1 MISRSSI
8 DKIDRCILLIRYY
21 LFVFDDNFIIN
32 IVLAPLTRSTGTA
45 GDTLAV
51 ADTSPGASPGALWT
65 LPPPVLLTPSTS
77 LVFAPVV
84 AAVAPLLVAG
94 TEIVRS

>member
-1 MISRSSI
+1 MI
-8 DKIDRCILLIRYY
+8 LFIRYY

-32 IVLAPLTRSTGTA
+32 IVLTPLTRSTGTA

-51 ADTSPGASPGALWT
+51 AGLALWT
-65 LPPPVLLTPSTS
+65 RLLAVLLAACTL
-77 LVFAPVV
+77 LVSAPVI

-94 TEIVRS
+94 TEIVSS

>member
-1 MISRSSI
+1 MYFIQF
-8 DKIDRCILLIRYY
+8 IRYY
-21 LFVFDDNFIIN
+21 LFVFDDYFIIN

-65 LPPPVLLTPSTS
+65 LPPPMLLTPCSL

-84 AAVAPLLVAG
+84 AAVAALLVAR
-94 TEIVRS
+94 TVFVSS